1 MKMFSIVLVY
11 SNFQKI
17 KDLIEKISKLDRDVI
32 LAKDIERGLGF
43 LNFNNVQI
51 FAIDSSYKLSE
62 TDLIKLKNVKNDL
75 FLINF
80 KNKLEFGQNISGKE
94 FIKLLSNNAKD
105 QETNLSKSPRIFRDY
120 EQFKN
125 VISQEVRRAKRY
137 RYPFVVVMF
146 KVDDN
151 KYTQQIINY
160 FASKIREF
168 DSLWIYDETH
178 FSMILPHTGWNGAEI
193 LTNRLTNYI
202 TAEIGVET
210 DVLKNIILS
219 FKRVEKDTDFLARI
233 NHALHNVY
241 YNTNKQIDFHVWKDE
256 LFSEFIETKTIRVF
270 NRYKGMLISHDSD
283 LVVFND
289 KLQLLNIRKLQF
301 KIIDLEKATY
311 FFSENLKKV
320 IRAEVESLD
329 KKHLSAIFSHFEFV
343 DLSIIKT
350 NIVKLLIEEDLK
362 INIKSSDD
370 FEISGEIIEL
380 SLDEVSVHLNR
391 SLDKNANYYLE
402 FYLPKVKYK
411 IIAEGKIKDIE
422 MGEDTAYI
430 DFHIVTSVDANMK
443 ISEFLAKKQL
453 QFIKEL
459 NKKN

>member
-1 MKMFSIVLVY
+1 MSSIVLVY
-11 SNFQKI
+11 SKFQNI
-17 KDLIEKISKLDRDVI
+17 KDLIEKISKLNGDVI

-51 FAIDSSYKLSE
+51 FAIDSSYKLNE
-62 TDLIKLKNVKNDL
+62 TDLIKLQNINNEL

-80 KNKLEFGQNISGKE
+80 ENKLDFGQNVSTEE
-94 FIKLLSNNAKD
+94 FVKFLSNNS
-105 QETNLSKSPRIFRDY
+105 QENKNSINKSPRIFRDY

-146 KVDDN
+146 KVDNN

-168 DSLWIYDETH
+168 DALWIYDEKH

-202 TAEIGVET
+202 TAEIGVKTE
-210 DVLKNIILS
+210 VLKNIILS

-233 NHALHNVY
+233 NNALNNQY
-241 YNTNKQIDFHVWKDE
+241 YNANKQIDFNIWKEE
-256 LFSEFIETKTIRVF
+256 LFAEFSETKTIRVF

-283 LVVFND
+283 MELLND
-289 KLQLLNIRKLQF
+289 KLQLLNIRELQF

-311 FFSENLKKV
+311 FFSENLKKA
-320 IRAEVESLD
+320 IRAEVEFID
-329 KKHLSAIFSHFEFV
+329 REHLSVILSHFEIV
-343 DLSIIKT
+343 DLSLIKT
-350 NIVKLLIEEDLK
+350 NVVKLLIEENLK
-362 INIKSSDD
+362 IKIKSSDD

-391 SLDKNANYYLE
+391 NLDKDANYYLE

-430 DFHIVTSVDANMK
+430 DFQIITSVDANMK

-459 NKKN
+459 NQ